1 MKSRDRRVLGD
12 DPEDNGENYISGGI
26 QKIYRKRRRKMIV
39 QSERGFRLMGSLWN
53 ISYGLTTRE
62 KLYKTPSR

>member
-1 MKSRDRRVLGD
+1 MKSSDRRVLGD

-39 QSERGFRLMGSLWN
+39 YKSL
-53 ISYGLTTRE
+53 
-62 KLYKTPSR
+62 